1 MAYVIKRQNR
11 FTGYYRHAGKRLSAG
26 TWDTETEAMY
36 HAIQSERSGL
46 PKPSKSQLTLS
57 AYIDQW
63 LPTADLMPITKKGY
77 RSILDNYVLPRIGDQ
92 EVTSISIREISQ
104 LLSDLKSE
112 KVGSATL
119 GQVKASLGSAFSK
132 LVQTGELSSNP
143 TQGIKI
149 KIKQADLTN
158 VLDPDDFKEI
168 VKHLPTEGAQLFAQ
182 FLVASGLRFGE
193 ATEVRVKD
201 FNFKTGELFV
211 QRRVSDLGANYNNG
225 VRFMVIEATK
235 SGYKRSLMI
244 SKPLLQDIQA
254 YVLAKALAKDDLLFS
269 RTSVVPKAMV
279 KANIRGTESLRPFAR
294 NGKLFQHGTLYSY
307 THGGCRCEGCR
318 QSVRDHRRAKAI
330 AEAQPKQA
338 KQKPYQK
345 PKQKPKQVSFID
357 QTSHLPRNVWRTI
370 WNKAIAQ
377 SAIGWLPRTHDL
389 RHANAT
395 QLLKNGVDVHEVKE
409 RLGHQSIKTTERYLH
424 RLRSHQ
430 SKASEGAN
438 DFLE

>member
-1 MAYVIKRQNR
+1 MAYVIKREKR

-36 HAIQSERSGL
+36 NAIQAERSGL
-46 PKPSKSQLTLS
+46 RKPSKANLTLS

-77 RSILDNYVLPRIGDQ
+77 RSILDRFVLPRIGDL
-92 EVTSISIREISQ
+92 EVTRIDRRAVQE
-104 LLSDLKSE
+104 LLHELKADQ
-112 KVGSATL
+112 VGSATI

-132 LVQTGELSSNP
+132 LVQSGEINSNP

-149 KIKQADLTN
+149 KIKQADLSN
-158 VLDPDDFKEI
+158 VLDPDDFKAI

-182 FLVASGLRFGE
+182 FLVATGLRFGE
-193 ATEVRVKD
+193 ATEVRAKD
-201 FNFKTGELFV
+201 INFKTGELFV
-211 QRRVSDLGANYNNG
+211 QRRVSDLGASYNDG
-225 VRFMVIEATK
+225 VRFVVIEATK
-235 SGYKRSLMI
+235 SGYKRSLML
-244 SKPLLQDIQA
+244 SKTLLHDLKA
-254 YVLAKALAKDDLLFS
+254 YVITKGVAKDDLLFP
-269 RTSVVPKAMV
+269 RTIILTTGKLED
-279 KANIRGTESLRPFAR
+279 IRGTKSLRPFVKD
-294 NGKLFQHGTLYSY
+294 GKLFQHGTLYSY
-307 THGGCRCEGCR
+307 THGSCRCEWCR
-318 QSVRDHRRAKAI
+318 KAVRDHRQAKAT

-345 PKQKPKQVSFID
+345 PKQEPKQVSFID
-357 QTSHLPRNVWRTI
+357 QTSHLPRNMWRTI

-395 QLLKNGVDVHEVKE
+395 QLLKSGVDVHEVKE
-409 RLGHQSIKTTERYLH
+409 RLGHRSIKTTERYLH

>member
-1 MAYVIKRQNR
+1 MAYVIKREKR

-36 HAIQSERSGL
+36 HAIQAERSGL
-46 PKPSKSQLTLS
+46 QKPSKANLTLS
-57 AYIDQW
+57 NYVDQW
-63 LPTADLMPITKKGY
+63 LSTADLMPITKKGY
-77 RSILDNYVLPRIGDQ
+77 RSILDRYVLPRIGDL
-92 EVTSISIREISQ
+92 EVTRINARAIQE
-104 LLSDLKSE
+104 LLQTLKSE
-112 KVGSATL
+112 QVGSATI

-132 LVQTGELSSNP
+132 LVQAGDLTSNP
-143 TQGIKI
+143 TRGIKI
-149 KIKQADLTN
+149 KIKQADLSN
-158 VLDPDDFKEI
+158 VLEPDDFKEI
-168 VKHLPTEGAQLFAQ
+168 IKHLPTEGAQLFAR
-182 FLVASGLRFGE
+182 FLVASGLRYGE
-193 ATEVRVKD
+193 ATEIRIKD
-201 FNFKTGELFV
+201 INFKTGELFV
-211 QRRVSDLGANYNNG
+211 QRRVSDLGAKYNNG
-225 VRFMVIEATK
+225 VRFAVIESTK

-244 SKPLLQDIQA
+244 SKALLQDIQA
-254 YVLAKALAKDDLLFS
+254 YVIAKALAKDDLLFS

-279 KANIRGTESLRPFAR
+279 DPKFRGTKSLRPFAKD
-294 NGKLFQHGTLYSY
+294 GKLFQHGTLYSY
-307 THGGCRCEGCR
+307 THGSCRCEWCR
-318 QSVRDHRRAKAI
+318 KAVRDHRQAKAT

-345 PKQKPKQVSFID
+345 PKQEPKQVSFID
-357 QTSHLPRNVWRTI
+357 QTSHLPRNMWRTI

-409 RLGHQSIKTTERYLH
+409 RLGHRSIKTTERYLH